1 MVKPDDSEKQRKYAL
16 SVVQCFVPKY
26 NLYKKNKL
34 IIKFAPY
41 MLYCSGKHSI
51 INMIPNAVNPIS
63 IKKLA
68 IRFIH

>member
-1 MVKPDDSEKQRKYAL
+1 MILRNNACIIRRPMLCPEIQSLQ
-16 SVVQCFVPKY
+16 
-26 NLYKKNKL
+26 KNKL